1 MITYT
6 LKQNDGMGKCC
17 SGAAGKLL
25 SSFIAGECLPQET
38 QGGEDFSSEN
48 HPAVDDCC
56 RQLASGMIVLSFTWT
71 TILRRSARSRQKYT
85 LCKRHAFVFTQVIL
99 EQSTLTAFPTRF
111 IFYPVIH
118 LCASRSL
125 RILITARHSLDDT
138 ECSRDM
144 YSTIFTI
151 HDVHLKVASKMRDN
165 QTQFSLEQGTTMHA
179 DMVRFS

>member
-6 LKQNDGMGKCC
+6 LKRNDGMGKCC

-48 HPAVDDCC
+48 NPAVDDCC

-85 LCKRHAFVFTQVIL
+85 LCKRRRYMETQRDIAEFYGATDRLDFTTWRAEVFRMRPSMYGGLIPYSEARYKCVSRKRSL
-99 EQSTLTAFPTRF
+99 
-111 IFYPVIH
+111 
-118 LCASRSL
+118 SRSS
-125 RILITARHSLDDT
+125 AP
-138 ECSRDM
+138 
-144 YSTIFTI
+144 
-151 HDVHLKVASKMRDN
+151 
-165 QTQFSLEQGTTMHA
+165 
-179 DMVRFS
+179 